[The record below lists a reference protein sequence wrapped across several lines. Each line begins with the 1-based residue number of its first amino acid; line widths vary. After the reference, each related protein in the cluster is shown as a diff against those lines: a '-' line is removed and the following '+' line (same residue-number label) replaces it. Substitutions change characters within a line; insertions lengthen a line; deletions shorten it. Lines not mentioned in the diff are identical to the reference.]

1 MSHWLS
7 KISGWFGRRQ
17 AARNPSVMR
26 LVAERA
32 LEPLYQPMVDLRSG
46 VILAHEALM
55 RAPRSLG
62 EGGIDAV
69 LDAAK
74 QERCLR
80 QFELACFELAI
91 TQWMALGG
99 KGQLFVN
106 FTAQTLVQLQESD
119 ATGMLL
125 HLMRK
130 HHMSPRRLG
139 LDLSGYTRISQ
150 LDVLVEGLRPLRDA
164 GVQIALDNFKAS
176 ETSMKVW
183 AKVLPNVLRMAPRW
197 THNIAIDP
205 EQSRIVRSM
214 VRLTRN
220 HNALLVAKAVE
231 TEAELQMLASLGVD
245 MAQGFFL
252 GSPATEP
259 VRSLNLRARDVLQ
272 AAEETHPPPLV
283 KPIGRTPVVDTRY
296 SLLS

>member
-1 MSHWLS
+1 
-7 KISGWFGRRQ
+7 
-17 AARNPSVMR
+17 MR

>member
-7 KISGWFGRRQ
+7 KIPGWFGVRKASRS
-17 AARNPSVMR
+17 PSVMR

-74 QERCLR
+74 QERCLK

-91 TQWMALGG
+91 TQWMAHGS

-139 LDLSGYTRISQ
+139 LDISGYTRISQ

-252 GSPATEP
+252 GSPAPEP
-259 VRSLNLRARDVLQ
+259 ARSLNLRARDVLQ
-272 AAEETHPPPLV
+272 AAEEIRPPPLV
-283 KPIGRTPVVDTRY
+283 KPVIRPQVVDTRY